1 MSPTIRR
8 RPRLATGCAL
18 VVLASL
24 AAGPTWAEPAPSYAE
39 LLARLD
45 QTPAASEAFALV
57 DAAEARVRQA
67 RVRPNPNLSL
77 TAENVGGSG
86 P

>member
-8 RPRLATGCAL
+8 RPRLAAGCSL
-18 VVLASL
+18 VVLAAL
-24 AAGPTWAEPAPSYAE
+24 AAGPAWAEPAPAYAE

-45 QTPAASEAFALV
+45 QTPAASEAVALV

-77 TAENVGGSG
+77 TA
-86 P
+86 